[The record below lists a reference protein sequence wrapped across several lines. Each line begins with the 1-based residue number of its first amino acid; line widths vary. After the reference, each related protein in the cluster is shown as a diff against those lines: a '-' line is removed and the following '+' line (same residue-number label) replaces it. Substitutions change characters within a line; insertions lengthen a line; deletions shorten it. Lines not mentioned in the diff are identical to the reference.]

1 MSTLVN
7 RPVGSFSGLAV
18 LAASPQSWT
27 RVRECAPAYGDDG
40 GPDMTGRP
48 DPRRGATGTP
58 WTGQLLA
65 LLVIGVL
72 LAALVGIAVLSWLEH
87 AA

>member
-1 MSTLVN
+1 
-7 RPVGSFSGLAV
+7 
-18 LAASPQSWT
+18 
-27 RVRECAPAYGDDG
+27 
-40 GPDMTGRP
+40 MTGRP